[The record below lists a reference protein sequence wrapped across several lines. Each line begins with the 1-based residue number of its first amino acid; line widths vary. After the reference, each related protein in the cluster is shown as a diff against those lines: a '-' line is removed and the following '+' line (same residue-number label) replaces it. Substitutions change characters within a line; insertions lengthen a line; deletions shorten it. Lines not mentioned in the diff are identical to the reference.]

1 VVTMSNQLVLWG
13 AGTSRTIRAH
23 WAMHELGL
31 EYERRPIQ
39 ARSGETKTPE
49 YTRLNPRQKVPL
61 LQDGDFVIGES
72 AAIVAYLSQTYS
84 TRERS
89 LVPEQARDFAK
100 WLEWCFFI
108 VAELDSTSLY
118 VMRRHGTQGLA
129 HIYGHAPEVVARA
142 GEYFRQQ
149 LRHVEV
155 ALSDQ
160 RQYLMGD
167 RFTSADILLTTC
179 LSWAIDYGVG
189 ICDNAV
195 PYLERTT
202 SRPAYAK
209 SRAANAPVKC

>member
-1 VVTMSNQLVLWG
+1 MSNQLVLWG

-118 VMRRHGTQGLA
+118 VMARYDDHEDGSIGGRR
-129 HIYGHAPEVVARA
+129 
-142 GEYFRQQ
+142 
-149 LRHVEV
+149 
-155 ALSDQ
+155 
-160 RQYLMGD
+160 GD
-167 RFTSADILLTTC
+167 GDAS
-179 LSWAIDYGVG
+179 G
-189 ICDNAV
+189 
-195 PYLERTT
+195 P
-202 SRPAYAK
+202 
-209 SRAANAPVKC
+209 RAAAGTAGR